1 MRRFAALYRRL
12 DRSTATLDKRA
23 ALVDYFRDAPPRDAA
38 WALWLLTG
46 GKVTAA
52 VAGARGKAAKAR
64 IANTR
69 ELRTWIAQESATP
82 DWLVDAS
89 YDQVG
94 DLAETLALLLDDPA
108 QRGEDIGLA
117 DWIEGRLA
125 PLAHADEDTRRA
137 VVVGAWR
144 SLAFD
149 ERLVFNK
156 LLTGALRVGVSQG
169 LVQQALAELSG
180 LDIALIAQRMLGAW
194 TPSEAFVA
202 GLLSHEAQ
210 PGDAASP
217 FPFFLASPLETA
229 LRAGDDGEP
238 PSPNDPDAVS
248 RALGDIGD
256 WKLEWKWDGIR
267 VQLIRRNGGVALWS
281 RGEERM
287 DGRFPEI
294 ETALAALPRDAVID
308 GELLAWREG
317 DAAPLP
323 FTALQTR
330 IQRRKPGPKTLK
342 DTPVR
347 VLAYDLLELDGQ
359 DLREQPLV
367 QRQALLER
375 LLATLGDA
383 TEGDPSLPRRRES
396 RDVALEADGEAD
408 HGRSAAASMGPR
420 LREDDGVEQ
429 DDLSLSMNEHPGGLL
444 RAASRVRVDDGEEE
458 SESSL
463 PRRRESKHVGLP
475 VDGEAHHGASE
486 GTSMDP
492 RLRGDD
498 VGEEVDPSFPRR
510 REPMDVALEVHGAA
524 DHHGSK
530 AASLG
535 SRLRGDDGMTVPSH
549 PTSASQRI
557 ALSPHVPAASW
568 ADAARLRED
577 SRTRGVEGLMLKR
590 ADSPYRHGRKRGD
603 WWKWKVDPLTIDAVL
618 LYAQSG
624 HGRRSTLY
632 TDYTFGLW
640 DGDALVP
647 VAKAY
652 SGLDDKEILQ
662 LDRWIRS
669 HTTERFGPVR
679 AVQHGQVFELG
690 FEAVN
695 RSSRHKSGI
704 AVRFPRILRWR
715 HDKPVAEADALS
727 TLRALAR

>member
-23 ALVDYFRDAPPRDAA
+23 ALVNYFRDAPPRDMA
-38 WALWLLTG
+38 WALWLLSG

-52 VAGARGKAAKAR
+52 SAGARGKGAKAR

-69 ELRTWIAQESATP
+69 ELRTWIAEETRMP

-108 QRGEDIGLA
+108 QRAQDMGLA

-125 PLAHADEDTRRA
+125 PLASADEATRRA
-137 VVVGAWR
+137 VVVDAWR
-144 SLAFD
+144 TLPFD

-169 LVQQALAELSG
+169 VVQQALAELSG
-180 LDIALIAQRMLGAW
+180 LDIALVAQRMLGAW
-194 TPSEAFVA
+194 TPSAAFVE
-202 GLLSHEAQ
+202 GLLSHDVQ

-229 LRAGDDGEP
+229 LRAADDGEP
-238 PSPNDPDAVS
+238 PSANDPEVVA
-248 RALGDIGD
+248 RALGDLAD
-256 WKLEWKWDGIR
+256 WRLEWKWDGIR
-267 VQLIRRNGGVALWS
+267 VQLIRRASADGHGDVALWS

-294 ETALAALPRDAVID
+294 EAALAALPRNAVID
-308 GELLAWREG
+308 GELLAWRQGEP
-317 DAAPLP
+317 APLP

-330 IQRRKPGPKTLK
+330 IQRRKPGPKTLA

-347 VLAYDLLELDGQ
+347 VLAYDLLELDGE
-359 DLREQPLV
+359 DLRERPLV
-367 QRQALLER
+367 ERRAMLEALL
-375 LLATLGDA
+375 AAMG
-383 TEGDPSLPRRRES
+383 P
-396 RDVALEADGEAD
+396 ADG
-408 HGRSAAASMGPR
+408 
-420 LREDDGVEQ
+420 
-429 DDLSLSMNEHPGGLL
+429 
-444 RAASRVRVDDGEEE
+444 
-458 SESSL
+458 
-463 PRRRESKHVGLP
+463 
-475 VDGEAHHGASE
+475 GA
-486 GTSMDP
+486 P
-492 RLRGDD
+492 
-498 VGEEVDPSFPRR
+498 
-510 REPMDVALEVHGAA
+510 A
-524 DHHGSK
+524 
-530 AASLG
+530 
-535 SRLRGDDGMTVPSH
+535 
-549 PTSASQRI
+549 RI
-557 ALSPHVPAASW
+557 ALSPHVQAASW
-568 ADAARLRED
+568 ADAARLREQA
-577 SRTRGVEGLMLKR
+577 RTRGVEGLMLKR

-652 SGLDDKEILQ
+652 SGLDDREILE

-679 AVQHGQVFELG
+679 AVRHGQVFELG

-695 RSSRHKSGI
+695 RSNRHKSGI

-715 HDKPVAEADALS
+715 QDKPVAEAD
-727 TLRALAR
+727 TLATLQALAR